1 MTKKLFCGGLPWEA
15 RDEDLSQAMSEFGPV
30 TDAKVIMDRETGKSK
45 GFGFVTFA
53 SEEGAQAALAAGSI
67 SMMGRTVRLDEAT
80 EKPGRGRP
88 PGGQRDGGFRDGGG
102 NRDDRGRG
110 RGRGR
115 REKRHKERG
124 GSKKDR
130 W

>member
-15 RDEDLSQAMSEFGPV
+15 RDEDLSQAMSEFGVV

-45 GFGFVTFA
+45 GFGFVTFS
-53 SEEGAQAALAAGSI
+53 SEQEAQAAIAAGSI
-67 SMMGRTVRLDEAT
+67 NMMGRTVRLDEAT
-80 EKPGRGRP
+80 ERPGRGRP
-88 PGGQRDGGFRDGGG
+88 PGGGGHSDGGG
-102 NRDDRGRG
+102 DRDDRGG
-110 RGRGR
+110 RGRGGR
-115 REKRHKERG
+115 GGRDKRHKERG